1 MTALEAS
8 GVPNEVGIADALLE
22 DMKISEVMRPGA
34 FTISDHDSLGA
45 AHFAMTRAHIRHL
58 PVMHGDRL
66 VGMLSERDVL
76 AARAYA
82 ADEDR
87 TWWALS
93 VCDAM
98 HPSPQTARPDDPLNE
113 VAGRM
118 AAARIGA
125 MPIVERGKL
134 LGIATITDV
143 LDAEVRVAMGP
154 SAVGQLIAAEAMT
167 PWPLTVRPDAPLS
180 DAAALMAQRGFRHL
194 PVVDSTS
201 TIVGML
207 SERDLREAIGDPL
220 EYLEIR
226 PKLVTAEPRVRDVM
240 TAPAL
245 AMRFDAP
252 LAELARKF
260 ADQRIGAIPIVD
272 GFGALI
278 GIVSYV
284 DALRLLAA

>member
-1 MTALEAS
+1 
-8 GVPNEVGIADALLE
+8 
-22 DMKISEVMRPGA
+22 MKISEVMRPGA

-87 TWWALS
+87 TWWALP

-98 HPSPQTARPDDPLNE
+98 HSSPQTARPDDPLNE

-118 AAARIGA
+118 AAASIGA

-154 SAVGQLIAAEAMT
+154 SPAGRLIAAEAMT

-180 DAAALMAQRGFRHL
+180 EAAALMAQRGFRHL

-245 AMRFDAP
+245 AMSFDTP
-252 LAELARKF
+252 LSELARKF

-272 GFGALI
+272 RFGALI

>member
-1 MTALEAS
+1 
-8 GVPNEVGIADALLE
+8 
-22 DMKISEVMRPGA
+22 MKISEVMRPGA

-45 AHFAMTRAHIRHL
+45 AHFAMTRAHVRHL
-58 PVMHGDRL
+58 PVMHGDHL

-82 ADEDR
+82 ADEAR
-87 TWWALS
+87 TWWAMP
-93 VCDAM
+93 VAQAM
-98 HPSPQTARPDDPLNE
+98 HPTPQTARPDDPLTE

-118 AAARIGA
+118 AAAKIGA

-154 SAVGQLIAAEAMT
+154 SPASRMIAAEVMT

-180 DAAALMAQRGFRHL
+180 EAIALMIRRGIRHL

-207 SERDLREAIGDPL
+207 SERDLREAIGDPV
-220 EYLEIR
+220 EYLAIR
-226 PKLVTAEPRVRDVM
+226 PNLVAHEPRASEVM
-240 TAPAL
+240 TAPAV
-245 AMRFDAP
+245 AMRFDTP
-252 LAELARKF
+252 LSELARKF
-260 ADQRIGAIPIVD
+260 ADHRVGAIPIVD

-284 DALRLLAA
+284 DALRVLAA